1 MQLSPFFSTG
11 NDNFLSS
18 LLMSYHLLALRCSV
32 EEVRFLTA
40 SQGSCFFLVVRQI
53 FITCLYPE
61 RQFSVFIFE
70 TMV

>member
-1 MQLSPFFSTG
+1 MGS
-11 NDNFLSS
+11 NNFLSS

-40 SQGSCFFLVVRQI
+40 SQGSCFFLVVRQNI

-61 RQFSVFIFE
+61 TQFSVFIFE